1 MIALIMEQLIGVVT
15 NINEWVQK
23 LIGLNMIHIKIG
35 KMLMILK
42 LKVNTQTLM
51 KQLTMNGLK
60 ICTIKVIKILEKAFK
75 K

>member
-1 MIALIMEQLIGVVT
+1 MIALIMEQQIGVVT
-15 NINEWVQK
+15 NINEWAQK

-60 ICTIKVIKILEKAFK
+60 ICTIKVINILEKAFK